1 MTPNDT
7 APATADPATISLDRL
22 AKMYIKMRDKV
33 QDLTRVYETE
43 VEGIKLQQ
51 AVITSAMKDRVRAM
65 GDGINSV
72 KTEHG
77 TIMLS
82 TKTRYYAQDWE
93 AFGAFVIAQGDVS
106 LMERRVAQGNMAKF
120 LTEHPDAAP
129 PGLSSVSEIE
139 VVVRKPAA
147 K

>member
-1 MTPNDT
+1 MYNVIHEPRRTSMTPNDT

-51 AVITSAMKDRVRAM
+51 AVTTSAMKDRVRAM

-93 AFGAFVIAQGDVS
+93 AFGAF
-106 LMERRVAQGNMAKF
+106 
-120 LTEHPDAAP
+120 
-129 PGLSSVSEIE
+129 
-139 VVVRKPAA
+139 
-147 K
+147 